1 MDSVYVTTRGRIV
14 TPVRLRR
21 KLGIKPGTKVCFIE
35 HGSDILFQPVTK
47 EYIRSVCGM
56 LKDTTSATAELLI
69 ERKKD
74 REREQAKRKMLGD
87 AFLLVG
93 IGQTGLHCAHRANH
107 TSYFIPRG
115 PIASRFF
122 LGVGGA

>member
-14 TPVRLRR
+14 IPARLRR

-74 REREQAKRKMLGD
+74 REREQAKRKRLST
-87 AFLLVG
+87 L
-93 IGQTGLHCAHRANH
+93 RRR
-107 TSYFIPRG
+107 S
-115 PIASRFF
+115 
-122 LGVGGA
+122 

>member
-14 TPVRLRR
+14 IPARLRR

-47 EYIRSVCGM
+47 EYVRSVCGM

-74 REREQAKRKMLGD
+74 REREQAKLK
-87 AFLLVG
+87 
-93 IGQTGLHCAHRANH
+93 GLR
-107 TSYFIPRG
+107 TPWRRS
-115 PIASRFF
+115 
-122 LGVGGA
+122 